1 MNWLKKNS
9 TIVTMIGF
17 IIFMTIVLFCY
28 QYYDPTYSDIAPK
41 CVIKNLTGYNCPGC
55 GCQRLLYQWAHGNCI
70 EGLRYNYFFAIG
82 LIYLILICIGFLS
95 PFIHRVVVSKW
106 AINSFIILYFVWW
119 ILRNLLG
126 I

>member
-41 CVIKNLTGYNCPGC
+41 CVIKNLTGYNCPAC
-55 GCQRLLYQWAHGNCI
+55 GCQRLLYQWAHGNFI

-82 LIYLILICIGFLS
+82 LIYLILICIGFIS